1 MLTWATI
8 RLDAD
13 GYQQIDPKVRVV
25 QLQRTATVTH
35 LKLNV
40 DADQSLYKPP
50 PFEKFQSLHNETSNS
65 VTTSSKTIQ
74 TTAPTT
80 TTHQTSS
87 KTK

>member
-13 GYQQIDPKVRVV
+13 GYHQIDPKVIFV
-25 QLQRTATVTH
+25 QVRRSATVTH

-50 PFEKFQSLHNETSNS
+50 PLEKFEYLNNETSNS

-74 TTAPTT
+74 TTAPT
-80 TTHQTSS
+80 HQTSS
-87 KTK
+87 KQRH